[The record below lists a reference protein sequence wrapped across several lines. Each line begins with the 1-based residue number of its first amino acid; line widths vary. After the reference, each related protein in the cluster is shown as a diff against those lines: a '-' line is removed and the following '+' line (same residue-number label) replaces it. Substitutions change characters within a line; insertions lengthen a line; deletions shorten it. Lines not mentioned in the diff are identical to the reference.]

1 MVTPEGI
8 RGKEYKEEEEGEEED
23 REVIGEHTK
32 ERGKIRRFLLRRG
45 KRKRVVVSR
54 MSAQGTARIGILYRK
69 RGYIQSIRVPEGEA
83 VAHTVAELT
92 SVDAVEDWMKGDR
105 KEKGDRKDPSYLD
118 YFYRCLDEVV
128 EFYYLYEEGVGWKCG
143 CTMRDLPHRG
153 RLVALEDWLRWR
165 AIEV

>member
-1 MVTPEGI
+1 MVSAPCRETQGLSGCRCILGVVCPYYSRDGVVGGLFESVRMVTPEGI

-105 KEKGDRKDPSYLD
+105 KEKGD
-118 YFYRCLDEVV
+118 FN
-128 EFYYLYEEGVGWKCG
+128 W
-143 CTMRDLPHRG
+143 
-153 RLVALEDWLRWR
+153 
-165 AIEV
+165 